1 MVFALFY
8 TVRKQGNHYYLILV
22 EYLGRGK
29 KKQTVVGNC
38 EWLRELAERER
49 ARLRKRPY
57 YVPKLEDRG
66 WSRRRDL
73 NPRPPAYEAGALP
86 G

>member
-1 MVFALFY
+1 MIRAEYV
-8 TVRKQGNHYYLILV
+8 GN
-22 EYLGRGK
+22 GK
-29 KKQTVVGNC
+29 KKQTVIGNC
-38 EWLRELAERER
+38 EWLAELSQRER

-57 YVPKLEDRG
+57 YVPKVRG